1 MQSSFSKTCNVIL
14 AVNKQTTVQSIAA
27 TQDNAIIINKSQSYG
42 KMHASTRY
50 PEYAVVI
57 THKFSKP
64 TWDPSIFGERPREI
78 CYVIRYIPQKL
89 NIGKNREDDPKQ
101 SSSVAQC
108 GAKQLELLVHGQ
120 FQAPKSRQGLEGLQA
135 TTMLDLFP
143 RKWYVSM
150 TVERVLER
158 ENEHVPKW
166 MDGWMD
172 E

>member
-1 MQSSFSKTCNVIL
+1 M
-14 AVNKQTTVQSIAA
+14 
-27 TQDNAIIINKSQSYG
+27 
-42 KMHASTRY
+42 
-50 PEYAVVI
+50 
-57 THKFSKP
+57 
-64 TWDPSIFGERPREI
+64 
-78 CYVIRYIPQKL
+78 
-89 NIGKNREDDPKQ
+89 
-101 SSSVAQC
+101 
-108 GAKQLELLVHGQ
+108 HGQ

-158 ENEHVPKW
+158 ENEHVLKW

>member
-1 MQSSFSKTCNVIL
+1 M
-14 AVNKQTTVQSIAA
+14 
-27 TQDNAIIINKSQSYG
+27 
-42 KMHASTRY
+42 
-50 PEYAVVI
+50 
-57 THKFSKP
+57 
-64 TWDPSIFGERPREI
+64 
-78 CYVIRYIPQKL
+78 
-89 NIGKNREDDPKQ
+89 
-101 SSSVAQC
+101 
-108 GAKQLELLVHGQ
+108 HGQ